1 LAASSVVRVSSVG
14 CALLLAGTLC
24 LAKTSADVTSPK
36 AHAKQP
42 ASKTH
47 VSGKAAATTR
57 KSHASSLHG
66 KKRKTSSRRRGQ
78 QKIDAERTRQIQQAL
93 IRENYLQ
100 GEPSGV
106 WDQQTQSAL
115 QRYQS
120 ANGWQSK
127 TVPDSR
133 ALIRLGL
140 GPNHDHLLNP
150 DSAMTTS
157 VPTPTSAMRDS
168 SASPALGNATLGN
181 QPQQ

>member
-1 LAASSVVRVSSVG
+1 VKVSCVG
-14 CALLLAGTLC
+14 CAVLLAGTLC
-24 LAKTSADVTSPK
+24 FAASSADVSKSKPHAKQAPAKTHPTSAKTSTAAHGKSK
-36 AHAKQP
+36 A
-42 ASKTH
+42 
-47 VSGKAAATTR
+47 
-57 KSHASSLHG
+57 LHG
-66 KKRKTSSRRRGQ
+66 KKRNSASSRRKGQ
-78 QKIDAERTRQIQQAL
+78 QKIDAERTRQIQEAL

-100 GEPSGV
+100 GEPSGN

-115 QRYQS
+115 QRYQA

-133 ALIRLGL
+133 ALIKLGL

-157 VPTPTSAMRDS
+157 VPTPTSALRET
-168 SASPALGNATLGN
+168 SAAPALGNASVTS